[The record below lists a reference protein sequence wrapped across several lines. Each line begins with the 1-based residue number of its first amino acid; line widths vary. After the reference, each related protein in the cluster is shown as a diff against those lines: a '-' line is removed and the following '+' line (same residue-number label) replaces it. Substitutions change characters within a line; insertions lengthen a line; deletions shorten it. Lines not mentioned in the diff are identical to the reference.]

1 MRRLSYLGA
10 LLTVAATAVLFA
22 APAYAAAPATT
33 TTAAPV
39 TVTTLL
45 DRLFD
50 GSMNVFISAFNAM
63 VASWAVVAPILVAL
77 AVGLYLW
84 RRFTNRMGA

>member
-33 TTAAPV
+33 TTDTAV

-84 RRFTNRMGA
+84 RRFTNRMA